1 MSAQL
6 DKQYNPEEVERTWA
20 RIWIEKGCFTAR
32 EDDPRPAFSIAI
44 PPPNITGTL
53 HMGHALTLTIQDTV
67 VRFKRMS
74 GFNVLW
80 IPGTDHAGIAT
91 QMVVERSL
99 QKQGTSRHDIGREAF
114 IEKVWEWKKQHG
126 NRITEQTKALG
137 ASVDWSRERFTMDEG
152 LSRAVREVFVR
163 LYEEGLIYRD
173 LKLIN
178 WCPRCQTAL
187 SDLEVTQ
194 EATCGKLWTIAY
206 PVPGTSERLTVAT
219 TRPETMLGD
228 TAVAVH
234 PDDPRY
240 QSLIGKEVELP
251 LTGRRIPVIGDAELV
266 DPKFGT
272 GCVKVT
278 PAHDFRDF
286 ETGKRHGLPSLSVID
301 IHGKMTAET
310 PPEFVG
316 MDRFEARQKVVER
329 LEEQGLLIQI
339 EDYQVELSQCQRCS
353 EIVEPLLSKQWFVR
367 IKPLAEPA
375 IQAVKDGRCVF
386 IPSHWEKTYF
396 EWMYNIRDWC
406 ISRQLWWGH
415 RIPAW
420 FCDCGEVI
428 VARQIPSACP
438 RCRSSQLTQDPDV
451 LDTWFSSGLWP
462 FSTMGWPEQT
472 RTLSKYY
479 PTALMETGFD
489 IIFFWVARMLMMGLK
504 FLGEVPFRTVLLH
517 AMVRDAKGQKMSKTK
532 GNVIDPLDVTKN
544 SGADA
549 LRFTLAALTA
559 QGRDIKLSVDRVEGY
574 RHFINKIWNAARFA
588 LMNLEDFDPQAP
600 ARPELRTLFDRWILS
615 RARQSIGVV
624 QQALEGYKLNEAT
637 SALYSFFW
645 HEFCDWYLEL
655 VKPVLNGREGPEVRA
670 ESQRVL
676 VQVLDTALRLLHP
689 LTPFVTEE
697 IWQKLPLAQRDSE
710 YLVTASWPNPAQ
722 LADDPQALRSMGWL
736 IDAVTGIRNIRGE
749 NGLAPAKP
757 LAAFLLSK
765 NQDVLSVL
773 ENHRETLIHMARL
786 VSLTLGGPETRP
798 SKSAVVV
805 FDDFEV
811 HVPMAGL
818 IDFAAELARL
828 TKEIQ
833 KSQVDWQRS
842 SGKLSDP
849 AFVDRAPA
857 DVVEK
862 EREKLAVFAGKLE
875 KMKRSLAQIEQW
887 SKE

>member
-1 MSAQL
+1 MSAPL
-6 DKQYNPEEVERTWA
+6 DKQYNPEEVERTWS
-20 RIWIEKGCFTAR
+20 RTWIEKGCFAAR
-32 EDDPRPAFSIAI
+32 EDDPRPAFSIVI

-53 HMGHALTLTIQDTV
+53 HMGHALTLTIQDTI

-74 GFNVLW
+74 GFNALW

-99 QKQGTSRHDIGREAF
+99 QKQGKSRHDIGREAF
-114 IEKVWEWKKQHG
+114 IEKVWEWKAQHG

-137 ASVDWSRERFTMDEG
+137 ASVDWARERFTMDEG
-152 LSRAVREVFVR
+152 LSRAVREVFVQ
-163 LYEEGLIYRD
+163 LYQEGLIYRD

-178 WCPRCQTAL
+178 WCPRCLTAL

-194 EATCGKLWTIAY
+194 EATGGKLWTIAY
-206 PVPGTSERLTVAT
+206 PVPGSDQRLTVAT

-240 QSLIGKEVELP
+240 QSLIGKVVELP
-251 LTGRRIPVIGDAELV
+251 LTGRRIPVIADAELV

-286 ETGKRHGLPSLSVID
+286 ETGKRHGLPSISVID
-301 IHGKMTAET
+301 IHGKMTKET
-310 PPEFVG
+310 PPEFTG
-316 MDRFEARQKVVER
+316 MDRFAARDLIVSR
-329 LEEQGLLIQI
+329 LEAEGLLVKI
-339 EDYQVELSQCQRCS
+339 EDYQLELSQCQRCT

-375 IQAVKDGRCVF
+375 IQAVRDGRCVF
-386 IPSHWEKTYF
+386 IPTQWEKTYF
-396 EWMYNIRDWC
+396 EWMNNIRDWC

-420 FCDCGEVI
+420 FCDCGEII
-428 VARQIPSACP
+428 VAREAPRACP
-438 RCRSSQLTQDPDV
+438 KCQSTKLTQDPDV

-462 FSTMGWPEQT
+462 FSTMGWPEKT
-472 RTLSKYY
+472 RTLEKYY
-479 PTALMETGFD
+479 PTSLMETGFD

-504 FLGEVPFRTVLLH
+504 FMGEVPFLTVYLH

-532 GNVIDPLDVTKN
+532 GNVIDPLDVTKT

-588 LMNLEDFDPQAP
+588 QMNLEDYDPKAP
-600 ARPELRTLFDRWILS
+600 ARPELRTLYDRWILS
-615 RARQSIGVV
+615 RARQSISAVE
-624 QQALEGYKLNEAT
+624 QALEGYKLNEAA

-655 VKPVLNGREGPEVRA
+655 VKPVLNGRDGQEVRA

-676 VQVLDTALRLLHP
+676 VQVLDCALRLLHP
-689 LTPFVTEE
+689 ITPFVTEE
-697 IWQKLPLAQRDSE
+697 IWQKLPLAKRDSE
-710 YLVTASWPNPAQ
+710 YLATAAWPAQ
-722 LADDPQALRSMGWL
+722 GALEDDPQAVRSMGWL

-749 NGLAPAKP
+749 NGLPPAKP
-757 LAAFLLSK
+757 LAVHLLSK
-765 NQDVLSVL
+765 NPDVLSTL
-773 ENHRETLIHMARL
+773 EKHKETLVHLARL
-786 VSLTLGGPETRP
+786 ESLTLGGPDKRP
-798 SKSAVVV
+798 AKSAVVV
-805 FDDFEV
+805 TADFEV
-811 HVPMAGL
+811 LVPMIGL
-818 IDFAAELARL
+818 IDFEAERARL
-828 TKEIQ
+828 SKEIQ
-833 KSQVDWQRS
+833 KTEAEWQRS
-842 SGKLSDP
+842 SGKLKN
-849 AFVDRAPA
+849 AGFVDRAPA
-857 DVVEK
+857 EVVEK
-862 EREKLAVFAGKLE
+862 EREKLAEFEGKLE
-875 KMKRSLAQIEQW
+875 KMKRSLAHIEQW
-887 SKE
+887 SRE